1 MAIETNLESI
11 KQNGGDRF
19 IRRDQALIREALE
32 ETEFQYDGII
42 WTTKDQGLDIYSWI
56 NYELDTV
63 LSASVLAPF
72 VEMLICLKADSKNDN
87 RVRTLG
93 DEALVDIAFD
103 LRYAKG
109 TGSVD
114 MYQRM
119 LVKNGFIVFNPSVQI
134 ERICHTIK
142 TEMEYRMQE

>member
-1 MAIETNLESI
+1 MTIKSNLESI
-11 KQNGGDRF
+11 KDNGGEALVK
-19 IRRDQALIREALE
+19 RDQYLIRKALIT
-32 ETEFQYDGII
+32 TEFAFNDFV
-42 WTTKDQGLDIYSWI
+42 WEEKSSGLSILDWI
-56 NYELDTV
+56 TYELDTV

-72 VEMLICLKADSKNDN
+72 VEKLLELKADGRNDQ
-87 RVRTLG
+87 RVRNLG
-93 DEALVDIAFD
+93 DEALVDVAFD

-114 MYQRM
+114 MYHRM
-119 LVKNGFIVFNPSVQI
+119 LSKNGFIVFDPSVQI

>member
-1 MAIETNLESI
+1 MAIKTNLESI
-11 KQNGGDRF
+11 KQNGGNRF
-19 IRRDQALIREALE
+19 IRRDQSLIREALG

-42 WTTKDQGLDIYSWI
+42 WTTKEEGLDIYSWI

-72 VEMLICLKADSKNDN
+72 VEMLICLKADSINDN
-87 RVRTLG
+87 RVRNLG
-93 DEALVDIAFD
+93 DEALVDIVFD

-109 TGSVD
+109 TGDSD
-114 MYQRM
+114 MYRRM
-119 LVKNGFIVFNPSVQI
+119 LSKNGFIVYDSSVQI

-142 TEMEYRMQE
+142 TEMEFRMQE